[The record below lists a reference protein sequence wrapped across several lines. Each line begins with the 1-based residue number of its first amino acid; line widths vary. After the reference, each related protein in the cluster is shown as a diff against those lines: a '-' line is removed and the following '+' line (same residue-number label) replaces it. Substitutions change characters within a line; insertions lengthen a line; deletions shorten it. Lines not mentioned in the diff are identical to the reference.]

1 MGAPKGKPHRSPH
14 AGTVLWIKD
23 RRRGTERCRGRVV
36 IDGREFVVTRSLS
49 PWRSRRGVE
58 EEVWRELRALMA
70 DHLKEQEEGPA
81 PADRTVRAQVED
93 FLAERKL
100 HLRARSYENY
110 ESVARVHVLPDLG
123 DLPLSELTR
132 AGVVAWLEGKRTDP
146 RPYVDA
152 GGKKRK
158 AKALSADRLNLLHV
172 VLLGA
177 LKQAADEGRPLRKGV
192 LAVKAPAIQR
202 KRKFYAT
209 PKQVLGLF
217 THLRATR
224 DRYYALWVLAF
235 FTGCRLGELLGLRWS
250 DVDWERRIATI
261 AEKLPARPDRSQPR
275 WEPTKTGIESEKPL
289 PPAALT
295 ALRWHRLRQAGERA
309 QRKGDHGL
317 VFCREDGGP
326 ETQARARSQFRI
338 ALRGAALPWFPP
350 KQLRHTCATLMRVA
364 GNDLDLVSRL
374 IGHRDV
380 GTTAGVYIQPV
391 GPLERAAVERLQALV
406 FGEAEPARAPAASA
420 SIGR

>member
-1 MGAPKGKPHRSPH
+1 MSPPWGA
-14 AGTVLWIKD
+14 
-23 RRRGTERCRGRVV
+23 
-36 IDGREFVVTRSLS
+36 
-49 PWRSRRGVE
+49 
-58 EEVWRELRALMA
+58 
-70 DHLKEQEEGPA
+70 EGQAA
-81 PADRTVRAQVED
+81 P
-93 FLAERKL
+93 LA
-100 HLRARSYENY
+100 
-110 ESVARVHVLPDLG
+110 
-123 DLPLSELTR
+123 
-132 AGVVAWLEGKRTDP
+132 
-146 RPYVDA
+146 YVDA

-158 AKALSADRLNLLHV
+158 PKALSADRLNMLHV

-177 LKQAADEGRPLRKGV
+177 LKAAAEEGRPLRKGV
-192 LAVKAPAIQR
+192 LVVKAPTIQR

-235 FTGCRLGELLGLRWS
+235 FTGCRLGELLGLRWT
-250 DVDWERRIATI
+250 DVDWERRVATI

-295 ALRWHRLRQAGERA
+295 ALRWHRLRQAAERKEW
-309 QRKGDHGL
+309 QRDHGL

-338 ALRGAALPWFPP
+338 ALKGAGLPWFPP

-406 FGEAEPARAPAASA
+406 FGEGEPARHPAASS
-420 SIGR
+420 SIGT